1 MKVKQKVLLALVG
14 AFCGFLNGFFGGGG
28 GMIVVPMLSLILK
41 LEQKKSHAT
50 ALAVILPVTA
60 VSVIAYFIRGSVE
73 VNALTLLIFSVS
85 VTVGG
90 FLGALLLK
98 KASNGFLSKAFSVL
112 MLVAGVKMIIG

>member
-14 AFCGFLNGFFGGGG
+14 AVCGFLNGFFGGGG